1 VSIDTNASESAA
13 AEPGS
18 IFDAG
23 CPLLVAGMGGAL
35 AESLS
40 DDDDNSGGSEKCSTV
55 MP

>member
-1 VSIDTNASESAA
+1 MSIDTNASESAV

-23 CPLLVAGMGGAL
+23 YPLLVAGMGGTL

-40 DDDDNSGGSEKCSTV
+40 DDNDTSGGSEKCSTV
-55 MP
+55 MS